1 MTPHSPT
8 FESRVAVL
16 GPLAYRV
23 CFRILGDRQ
32 EAQDLTQ
39 EALARAY
46 SRWARV
52 ADYDEAWITRVV
64 TNLALGEVRRRGRAD
79 RQVRVAASGAPL
91 DALVVQ
97 RAELVSVLRRLS
109 RRQREVVA
117 MRYLADLP
125 EAQVAAAL
133 GCSVGTVKQ
142 HASRGL
148 AALRDALDPSTSDC
162 ADESEPSNPASVPTS
177 PMSPGPSEGAS

>member
-1 MTPHSPT
+1 MSPHAAS

-23 CFRILGDRQ
+23 AFRILGDRP

-46 SRWARV
+46 SRWNRV

-64 TNLALGEVRRRGRAD
+64 TNLALGEVRRRDRAD
-79 RQVRVAASGAPL
+79 RRLNATTREPAI
-91 DALVVQ
+91 DAVVVQ
-97 RAELVSVLRRLS
+97 RAELVTVLLRLS

-148 AALRDALDPSTSDC
+148 AALRLALASSTARAVVAQPISQ
-162 ADESEPSNPASVPTS
+162 PTS
-177 PMSPGPSEGAS
+177 TLPSSAEGAP